1 MVTTQVLEEVLTLT
15 EAVTV
20 AERLGHPLDRN
31 NLVRYAKE
39 GRLVARKS
47 GGTWLTTR
55 AAVRDLVVSLE
66 AEKRGRP
73 RQLRLAPGRIV
84 RYTRTPELVSTLADI
99 QHLRTA
105 LREEKLSAEQEA
117 RLWEELSTAAIYHT
131 SHLEGNTLT
140 FDEAKAVIDEHRQRK
155 RAARADG

>member
-1 MVTTQVLEEVLTLT
+1 MVTTRVLEEVLTLT

-20 AERLGHPLDRN
+20 ADRLGHPLDRN

-73 RQLRLAPGRIV
+73 RQLRHCLNSQFKVLP
-84 RYTRTPELVSTLADI
+84 I
-99 QHLRTA
+99 QECNRQHKDVTVHP
-105 LREEKLSAEQEA
+105 
-117 RLWEELSTAAIYHT
+117 RL
-131 SHLEGNTLT
+131 GKV
-140 FDEAKAVIDEHRQRK
+140 FDEEIGGLNVSHGIGIPIFGHRRI
-155 RAARADG
+155 GIVME